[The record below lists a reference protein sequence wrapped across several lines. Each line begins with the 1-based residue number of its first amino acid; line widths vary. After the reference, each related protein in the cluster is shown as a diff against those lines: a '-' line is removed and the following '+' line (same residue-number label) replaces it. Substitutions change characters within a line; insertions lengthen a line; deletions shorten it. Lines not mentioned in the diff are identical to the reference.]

1 MEPAWSYAAAAV
13 LAALIVT
20 PPPPSRAQL
29 PAAARVLVL
38 APALDDTR
46 VELVRD
52 AVAFWNSAFQE
63 LGLLPALAEPVVVVS
78 SPATRALENY
88 ARKVSRAA
96 GRPAA
101 GPLEPDPPVE
111 LAALEAEVV
120 VLLSAQRLMPF
131 AWPLPRTR
139 RFFVAVDSDPS
150 ATAHGLR
157 RVVAHEIGHTLG
169 LRHLRGDPDAVMCM
183 PCSRSRAGDAA
194 EEHPRLSD
202 RERSQ
207 LLELYSAAPAL
218 PGGGANVTGAR
229 SCAVDQSC

>member
-1 MEPAWSYAAAAV
+1 MEPAWSYAAATV

-20 PPPPSRAQL
+20 PPTPSRAQL

-38 APALDDTR
+38 APTVDDAR

-63 LGLLPALAEPVVVVS
+63 LGLPPALAEPVIVVS

-88 ARKVSRAA
+88 ARKISRSA

-111 LAALEAEVV
+111 LAALEAEVI
-120 VLLSAQRLMPF
+120 VLLSAQKLMPF

-139 RFFVAVDSDPS
+139 RFFVAVDSEPS
-150 ATAHGLR
+150 PTTSGLR
-157 RVVAHEIGHTLG
+157 RVVAHELGHALG
-169 LRHLRGDPDAVMCM
+169 LGHNRADPEALMCM
-183 PCSRSRAGDAA
+183 PCRRSLGGEAGVY
-194 EEHPRLSD
+194 PRLSG
-202 RERSQ
+202 RERSRI
-207 LLELYSAAPAL
+207 LELYPEVAAAVPDRAGSAGPPL
-218 PGGGANVTGAR
+218 
-229 SCAVDQSC
+229 